1 MDAGKQA
8 KIKQITETY
17 EQEAAIAN
25 KTLQKAKQIKC
36 EWLEIIEIFQKI
48 ALERTDELKRLS
60 LNCYLIIQRSFKEDR
75 LNEQLLQIR
84 CTTNTEE
91 EKRIIGK

>member
-48 ALERTDELKRLS
+48 ALERTDELKRLCQLLFDHS
-60 LNCYLIIQRSFKEDR
+60 KEFQRRSFK
-75 LNEQLLQIR
+75 
-84 CTTNTEE
+84 
-91 EKRIIGK
+91 